1 MLLIQQTN
9 VLSTEWFALGHTVA
23 QHSVQNG
30 MSDSGIWRGN
40 RSTHWVRNEWHPVLM
55 AGW

>member
-9 VLSTEWFALGHTVA
+9 VLSTEWPALGHTVA

-30 MSDSGIWRGN
+30 MSDSEMCRG
-40 RSTHWVRNEWHPVLM
+40 
-55 AGW
+55 